1 MKGNKITI
9 LSKDSQKEIEY
20 THIQTGSTSIC
31 FMLSGTGYSY
41 DKPLFYYATMA
52 MLENNMDVVHIHYSY
67 EKELFEHSF
76 EDITAILMNDVDAVM
91 NNVLD
96 SSSYNETIFLAK
108 SLGTISVIGDIMK
121 REVFNKSKMILLTP
135 LLKLEEIYK
144 DLLKSNHEGLIVI
157 GDKDPHYNLEQV
169 EQIKKQTTFKMEVI
183 HGANHSL
190 DDEEVD
196 TLTSI
201 SSLMKVIENLK
212 EMLQVND
219 LIMKK

>member
-20 THIQTGSTSIC
+20 THIQRGSTSIC

-67 EKELFEHSF
+67 EKELFEQSF
-76 EDITAILMNDVDAVM
+76 DDIIEIIMNDVEPVM
-91 NNVLD
+91 NNVLN
-96 SSSYNETIFLAK
+96 SSTYNETIFLAK
-108 SLGTISVIGDIMK
+108 SLGTVPIVADIMK

-135 LLKLEEIYK
+135 LLKLDKIYE

-157 GDKDPHYNLEQV
+157 GDKDPHYNIEQV
-169 EQIKKQTTFKMEVI
+169 EQIKKQTSFKMEVI

-190 DDEEVD
+190 DDEEFD
-196 TLTSI
+196 TLSSI
-201 SSLMKVIENLK
+201 SSLTKVIENLK
-212 EMLQVND
+212 GMLR
-219 LIMKK
+219 